1 MLKLGS
7 KYTVRRIVM
16 NARVG
21 GDGCATLKGGTKVL
35 APPSLLEPGLDRI
48 SPPARASTVYHGPGF
63 ETLPEASADPYGKS
77 SRLLVGNHRR
87 FIAPRYRRGCPAV
100 TSDVFRLRRDEL
112 EHTAASLDAGE
123 THLANN

>member
-35 APPSLLEPGLDRI
+35 APPSLLEPGPDRI

-63 ETLPEASADPYGKS
+63 EWPSGGMCMPLRKILAG
-77 SRLLVGNHRR
+77 LVGIRRR
-87 FIAPRYRRGCPAV
+87 FIAPRFRRGCPAV
-100 TSDVFRLRRDEL
+100 AWQGRCL
-112 EHTAASLDAGE
+112 HQAAVG
-123 THLANN
+123 

>member
-35 APPSLLEPGLDRI
+35 APPSLLEPGPDRI

-63 ETLPEASADPYGKS
+63 DTDRASKHPSGGKC
-77 SRLLVGNHRR
+77 RPLRKILA
-87 FIAPRYRRGCPAV
+87 APRRNSSAVHRPA
-100 TSDVFRLRRDEL
+100 LP
-112 EHTAASLDAGE
+112 
-123 THLANN
+123 